1 MDNSV
6 DQPIKT
12 YLTWGDVFYIEFD
25 IIVNKLPT
33 LPMGIWTNIFH
44 FSASGADNANYGDR
58 IPAVFIHNN
67 GLDYSYIQIAS
78 AVSGNKNHIVDVQ
91 FSVGILYKITIRQYK
106 DFHGQHWFEVLV
118 NNKSYKK
125 IVNSQPKIFRNVK
138 LYVSNPWM
146 SSFTADFGNV
156 CNLII
161 RHHQ

>member
-1 MDNSV
+1 MSV
-6 DQPIKT
+6 L
-12 YLTWGDVFYIEFD
+12 Y
-25 IIVNKLPT
+25 
-33 LPMGIWTNIFH
+33 
-44 FSASGADNANYGDR
+44 
-58 IPAVFIHNN
+58 
-67 GLDYSYIQIAS
+67 
-78 AVSGNKNHIVDVQ
+78 VQ